1 LTLVTK
7 QCIIFINLLVN
18 FLNMEPIK
26 SILKEE
32 LQNSL
37 NLKKQYEKELKK
49 LPKGVLVRKT
59 IKGHIYYYLV
69 KRERHKVKYYYK
81 GKLNRDEVR
90 EFLKIKNLRRKYKF
104 LIHELNKQ
112 IKFLK
117 KSLKSGKKTD

>member
-1 LTLVTK
+1 
-7 QCIIFINLLVN
+7 
-18 FLNMEPIK
+18 MEPIK